1 MKDNTAQTKNPCG
14 YAPINGLNMYY
25 EVEGAGDPLV
35 FIPPVFEHAGVNSF
49 PALVRNHSVIA
60 VDLQGHGRTA
70 DIPDR
75 PITFEQHAKD
85 VVGLLEYLG
94 ITNADF
100 FGDSW
105 GGVIATVIAVHYP
118 AVVRRVATF
127 GATFGAPQTAVKEQ
141 VLRANLTPDGQA
153 VQFKRDNYKRVAPDP
168 DYWPKIWDKALA
180 NPWAGFTKEELASI
194 KAPLLIA
201 LGDDDFVRLEHAVE
215 AHELIPTAE
224 LAVIPD
230 AGHYA
235 PHSEPERVIPVV
247 QHFLEKPERRAPIG
261 TAESGY
267 FPGKTR

>member
-1 MKDNTAQTKNPCG
+1 MKNTTG
-14 YAPINGLNMYY
+14 YAPVNGLNMYF
-25 EVEGAGDPLV
+25 EVEGTGDPLV
-35 FIPPVFEHAGVNSF
+35 FIPPVFEHAGVSRF
-49 PALVRNHSVIA
+49 PALARNHSIIA

-94 ITNADF
+94 IKKADI
-100 FGDSW
+100 FGHSW
-105 GGVIATVIAVHYP
+105 GGVTATMIAVRHP
-118 AVVRRVATF
+118 EVVRRVATY
-127 GATFGAPQTAVKEQ
+127 GATFGAPQTAVKDE
-141 VLRANLTPDGQA
+141 VLQANTTHDSHA
-153 VQFKRDNYKRVAPDP
+153 VQFKRENYKSVAPDP

-194 KAPLLIA
+194 EAPLLIA

-215 AHELIPTAE
+215 AYGLIPTAE

-230 AGHYA
+230 AGHFT
-235 PHSEPERVIPVV
+235 PHSEPERIVPVV
-247 QHFLEKPERRAPIG
+247 QHFLEKSEKRIPIG